1 MESNQVSYSLKN
13 YFKPTPKNIQKWL
26 LALKSIMATVG
37 GAAYFSENQKAA
49 FWILIAGAAIN
60 ELANLFTNGT
70 EEKNTNG

>member
-1 MESNQVSYSLKN
+1 MEKIINQISIKN

-49 FWILIAGAAIN
+49 FWILVAGAAIN
-60 ELANLFTNGT
+60 ELANLFANGT
-70 EEKNTNG
+70 EE